1 MQPLIT
7 QIDNINA
14 QIKIG
19 IDYDFKAHGLCRP
32 AIRNGEKQQ
41 FDAKTDEAVVFDDTY
56 GSSFYH
62 KINGAINYDLVK
74 APGKT
79 KLYNAVAPVSLY
91 CFSKH
96 KNFDDHILKSL
107 SNVKLLQI
115 QNVDWDSYKIIA
127 SETGRPDFDF
137 NKYLFV
143 VNYQITF
150 KTDNCNDQ
158 CL

>member
-14 QIKIG
+14 EIKKG
-19 IDYDFKAHGLCRP
+19 IDYDYKAHGLCR
-32 AIRNGEKQQ
+32 ASIRNGEKQQ
-41 FDAKTDEAVVFDDTY
+41 FDAVTEEQVMFDDTY
-56 GSSFYH
+56 ASSFYH
-62 KINGAINYDLVK
+62 KINGAINYKEVK

-79 KLYNAVAPVSLY
+79 KLYNAVATASIY
-91 CFSKH
+91 CFSSH
-96 KNFDDHILKSL
+96 KNFDDHVL
-107 SNVKLLQI
+107 SALSRVKLLQI
-115 QNVDWDSYKIIA
+115 QNIDWDSYKTIA
-127 SETGRPDFDF
+127 TETGRPDFDF

-158 CL
+158 CQ